1 MTQPSPYFIRRT
13 SLPEDSDPADN
24 RVNFFDDDEG
34 RIDFNQYWRTIR
46 KHLSMIV
53 AIFVAVTLLT
63 LIKLLMET
71 PMYTAEAT
79 ILIKPGTPQIFGN
92 QVSNN
97 NEDTD
102 GQSDDYETYN
112 KTQYEILK
120 SRSLAASAISD
131 EGLEKVLTPNAGK
144 PRAGCVRARSSISSR
159 VYLFDQPSNQSVPA
173 PHAEA
178 GPGSGRNRHLSSELA
193 DQAGTGHQPGQ
204 HSFHDARREPVGAA
218 GQCAR
223 ARLHPAGN
231 RAAQPGE

>member
-13 SLPEDSDPADN
+13 SLPEDSDPADS

-71 PMYTAEAT
+71 PMYTAQAT

-97 NEDTD
+97 NEDSGD
-102 GQSDDYETYN
+102 QSDEYETYN

-120 SRSLAASAISD
+120 SRSLAVSAIRD

-144 PRAGCVRARSSISSR
+144 PRAGCVRLGQAFYQGSIWSI
-159 VYLFDQPSNQSVPA
+159 
-173 PHAEA
+173 
-178 GPGSGRNRHLSSELA
+178 
-193 DQAGTGHQPGQ
+193 GQ
-204 HSFHDARREPVGAA
+204 
-218 GQCAR
+218 
-223 ARLHPAGN
+223 
-231 RAAQPGE
+231 

>member
-13 SLPEDSDPADN
+13 SVPEDSDPADN

-97 NEDTD
+97 NED
-102 GQSDDYETYN
+102 S
-112 KTQYEILK
+112 EI
-120 SRSLAASAISD
+120 SPTITRPTTRPSTRS
-131 EGLEKVLTPNAGK
+131 
-144 PRAGCVRARSSISSR
+144 
-159 VYLFDQPSNQSVPA
+159 
-173 PHAEA
+173 
-178 GPGSGRNRHLSSELA
+178 
-193 DQAGTGHQPGQ
+193 
-204 HSFHDARREPVGAA
+204 
-218 GQCAR
+218 
-223 ARLHPAGN
+223 
-231 RAAQPGE
+231 

>member
-13 SLPEDSDPADN
+13 TLPEASDPADN

-53 AIFVAVTLLT
+53 AIFVGVTLLT

-92 QVSNN
+92 QVSAN
-97 NEDTD
+97 NEDSGEQTD
-102 GQSDDYETYN
+102 DFDTYN

-120 SRSLAASAISD
+120 SRSLAESAIRN
-131 EGLEKVLTPNAGK
+131 EGLEKVLAPNAGR
-144 PRAGCVRARSSISSR
+144 PRAGWFGSVKHFIKGLLGRSA
-159 VYLFDQPSNQSVPA
+159 SNQSVPA
-173 PHAEA
+173 PH
-178 GPGSGRNRHLSSELA
+178 PG
-193 DQAGTGHQPGQ
+193 
-204 HSFHDARREPVGAA
+204 
-218 GQCAR
+218 
-223 ARLHPAGN
+223 
-231 RAAQPGE
+231 